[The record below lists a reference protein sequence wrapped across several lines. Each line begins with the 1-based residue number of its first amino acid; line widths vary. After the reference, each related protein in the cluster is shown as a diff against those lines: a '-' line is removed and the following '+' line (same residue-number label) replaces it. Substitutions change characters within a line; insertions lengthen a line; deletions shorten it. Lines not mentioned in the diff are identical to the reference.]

1 MTDLVIVVGPVSASQ
16 LGAVAWQRPTKVVSL
31 SSGPERQDLDGV
43 SRTIGPVAFRALWNQ
58 YGSVE
63 AVAEANGIPSSELGA
78 VGLVAFSAG
87 WAFAEAALN
96 TGRVDGA
103 LLLDACFT
111 DEPHFSTL
119 VKSGYR
125 SFAARA
131 ARSDRLLVMTGGPGG
146 RYHTGAACV
155 WANVQGIDGTWST
168 WSPPTPVAPTQ
179 AMETGTLF
187 VAEYGANVSHGGHV
201 TTLGRSLANEL
212 LAPYLAGGP
221 RTSSPPVGVL
231 LAGIGGAVLAGI
243 ATFTLLRLSVHV
255 FCPQRDNPSRAP
267 RRACA

>member
-1 MTDLVIVVGPVSASQ
+1 MTDMVIFVGPVNAAQ
-16 LGAVAWQRPTKVVSL
+16 LGTVAWQRPTKVISL

-58 YGSVE
+58 YGSLE
-63 AVAEANGIPSSELGA
+63 AVAEAHGVPPSELGA
-78 VGLVAFSAG
+78 VGIIAFSAG
-87 WAFAEAALN
+87 WAFADPALN

-111 DEPHFSTL
+111 DEPKFTTL
-119 VKSGYR
+119 VKNGYR
-125 SFAARA
+125 SFAAMA
-131 ARSDRLLVMTGGPGG
+131 ARGERLLVLTGGQGG

-155 WANVQGIDGTWST
+155 WSNVQGVEGTWT
-168 WSPPTPVAPTQ
+168 GWSPPTPVAPTQ

-212 LAPYLAGGP
+212 LAPYLAGG
-221 RTSSPPVGVL
+221 RRSSEVPIGSLLAGLGGAL
-231 LAGIGGAVLAGI
+231 LAGIAA
-243 ATFTLLRLSVHV
+243 FTLVR
-255 FCPQRDNPSRAP
+255 
-267 RRACA
+267 